1 MSPII
6 KTNKGY
12 KIQNVKG
19 FSPTYPRALSRLRAI
34 KISQRRK

>member
-1 MSPII
+1 MPII

-19 FSPTYPRALSRLRAI
+19 FSPTYPKAFSRLRAI
-34 KISQRRK
+34 KIAQGRK